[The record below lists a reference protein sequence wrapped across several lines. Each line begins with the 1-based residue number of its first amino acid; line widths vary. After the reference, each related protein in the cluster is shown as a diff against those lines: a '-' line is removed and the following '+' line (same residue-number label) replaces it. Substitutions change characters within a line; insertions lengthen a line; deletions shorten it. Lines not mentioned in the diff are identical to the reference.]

1 MKSSH
6 LICDLFGKE
15 RKLNA
20 NLIIKISNKVNSIV
34 IKIFVEQTF
43 FKQTSF
49 CNQEIPFATCSRAED
64 YFGQRCANFHEKQ
77 KALLKIFF

>member
-1 MKSSH
+1 MVMKSSQ

-20 NLIIKISNKVNSIV
+20 NLIRKISNKVSSIV

-49 CNQEIPFATCSRAED
+49 CNQAISFVTSSRT
-64 YFGQRCANFHEKQ
+64 
-77 KALLKIFF
+77 